1 MFFPSARK
9 RWSFIAVIVLAF
21 VASSVVFSAGNPI
34 ISGISVEGNT
44 VVDAATIVSISG
56 LRVGQELNPRSD
68 DIPQGI
74 KALWA
79 RKQFSDVRIVVDR
92 VTPLGLFLKI
102 EVKENPRF
110 DRVII
115 QGNLKIS
122 EKSLLDSVKKSRGDL
137 LPYAD
142 AQAIG
147 RSLRQLYH
155 KEGLL
160 FASVVVDT
168 GSSETPGYV
177 TVVVRIEE
185 GKEYKVGSL
194 TFIGNAT
201 ISGEVLSSQVEDSD
215 PSAWWQFWK
224 SAKFDT
230 MKLNEDVKRVE
241 AYYKNNGFLNAVV
254 RAQDYKLD
262 EKEGKAHITM
272 SVQEGTK
279 YYVRNVSFEGST
291 VYNPEYLKQRL
302 DIKSGS
308 PVNAE
313 RIEKNLSGNE
323 EQSDIRSLYLDNGFL
338 QAQVQHTFD
347 YVANDS
353 VDVKVQVFERDQF
366 TIRRVDVV
374 GNTKTQDRVVRRE
387 LFTYPGEYFN
397 RASIIRSIKGLG
409 VLNYFNP
416 EKLRPDVRPVSQN
429 TVDLVYNV
437 EERSTDMLNASV
449 GYAGTFGLT
458 GSVGV
463 TFNNFDLSDPLRGG
477 AGQVFT
483 FQWDF
488 GTANRLQTFSLGFA
502 EPWLFG
508 KPTSLGF
515 NIFDT
520 RTFFNVSAR
529 RTGAQLNIGRRFRFP
544 DDFFRGD
551 WSLLVQRQEQ
561 YGTTLANQSVV
572 FSDVQLT
579 QSITRTSFDNLIF
592 PSSGS
597 RFRYLSRFGY
607 VFMNPA
613 NSIYWKNELQF
624 EFVNPLLQIDGFNR
638 LVLYLNSELGN
649 VTNLL
654 SASSFVP
661 LIEYYSMGGNGLA
674 GINVIP
680 LRGYTDNSL
689 AVFNQFGQQA
699 SRLIF
704 RQTAE
709 LRFAISMNPMPIY
722 ASMFAEAGNAWRSFS
737 GADLFTLRR
746 SAGVGMRILLNPI
759 GLIGFDYAYGFDP
772 APGDTKPSGWQFHFQ
787 FGR

>member
-1 MFFPSARK
+1 MFSLSARNFF
-9 RWSFIAVIVLAF
+9 RAVLLLLLV
-21 VASSVVFSAGNPI
+21 SVTSESLCAAGNPI

-44 VVDAATIVSISG
+44 VVDAATIISISG

-68 DIPQGI
+68 DIPQAI

-92 VTPLGLFLKI
+92 VTTLGLFLKI

-110 DRVII
+110 EKVII
-115 QGNLKIS
+115 SGNNKLS
-122 EKSLLDSVKKSRGDL
+122 EKTLLDSVKKSKGDL
-137 LPYAD
+137 LPYAE

-147 RSLRQLYH
+147 RSIRQLYQ

-160 FASVVVDT
+160 FASVVIDT
-168 GSSETPGYV
+168 ISSETSGYV
-177 TVVVRIEE
+177 TVNVRIDE
-185 GKEYKVGSL
+185 GKVYTIESLAFTGNGKVS
-194 TFIGNAT
+194 
-201 ISGEVLSSQVEDSD
+201 SGVLLSQVEDSG
-215 PSAWWQFWK
+215 PSAWWQFWR

-230 MKLNEDVKRVE
+230 VKLLDDVKRIE
-241 AYYKNNGFLNAVV
+241 SYYKNNGYLNAVAKV
-254 RAQDYKLD
+254 QGYTLD
-262 EKEGKAHITM
+262 EREGKAHITIA
-272 SVQEGTK
+272 VQEGSC
-279 YYVRNVSFEGST
+279 YYVRSVSFEGST
-291 VYNPEYLKQRL
+291 VYNPDFLKQRL
-302 DIKSGS
+302 DIKVGA
-308 PVNAE
+308 PVSVE

-323 EQSDIRSLYLDNGFL
+323 EQTDIRSLYLDNGFL
-338 QAQVQHTFD
+338 QCQVQHTFE
-347 YVANDS
+347 YATQDS
-353 VDVKVQVFERDQF
+353 VDVRVQVYERDRF

-387 LFTYPGEYFN
+387 LFTYPGDFFN

-463 TFNNFDLSDPLRGG
+463 TFNNFNLSDPLRGG

-488 GTANRLQTFSLGFA
+488 GTANRLRTFSLGFA

-515 NIFDT
+515 NLFDT
-520 RTFFNVSAR
+520 RTFFNISAR
-529 RTGAQLNIGRRFRFP
+529 RTGGQLNIGRRFRFP

-551 WSLLVQRQEQ
+551 WSLLIQRQEQ
-561 YGTTLANQSVV
+561 FGTTLANQSVV
-572 FSDVQLT
+572 FSDMQLT

-597 RFRYLSRFGY
+597 RFRYLTRMGY
-607 VFMNPA
+607 VFMDPA
-613 NSIYWKNELQF
+613 NSVYWKNELQF
-624 EFVNPLLQIDGFNR
+624 EFVNPLVQIDGFNR

-654 SASSFVP
+654 SGSNFVP

-680 LRGYTDNSL
+680 LRGYEDNSL

-709 LRFAISMNPMPIY
+709 LRFSISMNPMPIY

-746 SAGVGMRILLNPI
+746 SAGIGMRILLNPI

-772 APGDTKPSGWQFHFQ
+772 APGQTTPSGWQFHFQ

>member
-115 QGNLKIS
+115 QGNQKIS

-529 RTGAQLNIGRRFRFP
+529 RTGSCRP
-544 DDFFRGD
+544 
-551 WSLLVQRQEQ
+551 
-561 YGTTLANQSVV
+561 
-572 FSDVQLT
+572 
-579 QSITRTSFDNLIF
+579 
-592 PSSGS
+592 
-597 RFRYLSRFGY
+597 LS
-607 VFMNPA
+607 
-613 NSIYWKNELQF
+613 
-624 EFVNPLLQIDGFNR
+624 
-638 LVLYLNSELGN
+638 
-649 VTNLL
+649 
-654 SASSFVP
+654 
-661 LIEYYSMGGNGLA
+661 
-674 GINVIP
+674 
-680 LRGYTDNSL
+680 
-689 AVFNQFGQQA
+689 
-699 SRLIF
+699 
-704 RQTAE
+704 
-709 LRFAISMNPMPIY
+709 
-722 ASMFAEAGNAWRSFS
+722 
-737 GADLFTLRR
+737 
-746 SAGVGMRILLNPI
+746 
-759 GLIGFDYAYGFDP
+759 
-772 APGDTKPSGWQFHFQ
+772 
-787 FGR
+787 